1 MLLLVLVAVNPDAL
15 AKVTVLVLA
24 PTAPLKV
31 MAPVPP
37 KVALAATVTGPLAV
51 AAVALEL
58 IKAPLLLKPA
68 PLKLKALAALKPFRS
83 AVNPELTVTK
93 PLPNAPLVTEP
104 AAPVEEMPALT
115 KPPETVVPPV
125 CVLAPDKVTVPP
137 VALIVNKLE
146 PETTP
151 ENVAANGFRVS
162 VLAPVELNV
171 CKL

>member
-37 KVALAATVTGPLAV
+37 KVALAATVTAPLAV

-68 PLKLKALAALKPFRS
+68 PLKLNALDVSKPFRS
-83 AVNPELTVTK
+83 AVKPELTVTK

-104 AAPVEEMPALT
+104 AAPVDAMPALT

-125 CVLAPDKVTVPP
+125 CVLAPDNVMAPPAALTVKRLP
-137 VALIVNKLE
+137 
-146 PETTP
+146 PETMP
-151 ENVAANGFRVS
+151 ENVAANGFSVS
-162 VLAPVELNV
+162 VLAPVAV
-171 CKL
+171 